1 MQLKLEKLQKVASKV
16 VNEEKRIEAFKTE
29 VRNAVGPTVLVTHGL
44 KLMAESA
51 NNQLDVLEKTGRSPG
66 PVKTSTLLRFVN
78 SDIPVVRKLVARLL
92 PEALVQKM
100 MFDVSPA
107 VRAAVANRLP
117 RNLVVEM
124 VKRFPADDQLM
135 SISQQKKLQEAGL
148 PTPKAA
154 EKHFDLYGEF
164 PLGDAYD
171 GIEHPGFTDA
181 WYDTQAHKIING
193 PTAYGNNLEGNWEE
207 KTVDRLVDSYKSQG
221 IEVDY
226 DKLLKSVYK
235 HMEIRDKSAII
246 ASAMPKTAK
255 DDIDESAL
263 KNIVANLRFMSD
275 YNPDV
280 MPIVEEKDDPV
291 RNLLESKTIPSSYMK
306 SFEDL
311 FQVKKGPV
319 VNPGKLMGINEN
331 YSKLIAPIEAT
342 LPAQTMRQSD
352 EKAVDAYVKHWN
364 SRRNLMQ
371 QPYRLKWH
379 PAETNTIRFQVELK

>member
-29 VRNAVGPTVLVTHGL
+29 VRNAIGPTVLVTHSL

-51 NNQLDVLEKTGRSPG
+51 NDQLDVLEKTGRSPG
-66 PVKTSTLLRFVN
+66 PVKTSTLLKFAN

-100 MFDVSPA
+100 MFDMSPA

-124 VKRFPADDQLM
+124 VRRFPADDQLM
-135 SISQQKKLQEAGL
+135 AVSQQKKLQESGL
-148 PTPKAA
+148 PTPKVV

-164 PLGDAYD
+164 PLSDAYEGVED
-171 GIEHPGFTDA
+171 PGFTDA

-226 DKLLKSVYK
+226 DKLLKAVYK
-235 HMEIRDKSAII
+235 HMEIRDKSAIV
-246 ASAMPKTAK
+246 ASTMPKTAK
-255 DDIDESAL
+255 DDMQENAL
-263 KNIVANLRFMSD
+263 KSIVSNLRFMSN

-280 MPIVEEKDDPV
+280 MPILEEKIDPV
-291 RNLLESKTIPSSYMK
+291 SDLLETKTFPSSYMK

-311 FQVKKGPV
+311 FQVKKGSV
-319 VNPGKLMGINEN
+319 ANPGKSMGINEN
-331 YSKLIAPIEAT
+331 YSKLIVPVEAT
-342 LPAQTMRQSD
+342 LPSQTMRQVD
-352 EKAVDAYVKHWN
+352 EKAVDVYVKHWN

-379 PAETNTIRFQVELK
+379 PVESNTVRFQVELK